1 MKSLLPLLPLVLFTA
16 SATLGAEKV
25 LALPNAGFEEKT
37 ASWINTNDH
46 GMSVA
51 VPEAARS
58 GKLGLRVTDTSDT
71 LGSSL
76 ASKRFPVSPGKAYE
90 VRFQGRMVKGQGI
103 GVYLRFNDAKGK
115 ALNSQELKN
124 QVNVVLQRGD
134 TQWKQF
140 SAKGT
145 APAPATQVDIW
156 IHSFNKNSV
165 TADFDDFVLVELDSN

>member
-1 MKSLLPLLPLVLFTA
+1 MKSFLPLLPLVLFTA
-16 SATLGAEKV
+16 ATALAAEKAI
-25 LALPNAGFEEKT
+25 ALPNAGFEEKT
-37 ASWINTNDH
+37 ASWINTSDH

-58 GKLGLRVTDTSDT
+58 GSLGLRVTDTSDT

-76 ASKRFPVSPGKAYE
+76 ASKRFPVTPGKTYQ
-90 VRFQGRMVKGQGI
+90 VRFQGRIVKGEGI
-103 GVYLRFNDAKGK
+103 AVYLRFNDAAGK
-115 ALNSQELKN
+115 ALNSPELKN
-124 QVNVVLQRGD
+124 QINVAVRRAD

-145 APAPATQVDIW
+145 APATATQVDIW

-165 TADFDDFVLVELDSN
+165 TADFDDFELVELGS